1 VLPLLVLL
9 AGIALTFAASLL
21 FTEAA
26 ERLGEEMDLG
36 SSFLGSVVS
45 PLFTSTPELAVLLI
59 SVFLYGREGGD
70 IGAGTVLGEPF
81 TIATLSIPAVL
92 LAAAIGS
99 ALGRRGRGMEVDR
112 ELSVPY
118 AFFAILY
125 PLVLLPAAL
134 AASRIPVAAAL
145 AASYIA
151 YAYAM
156 SRRSG
161 SPVEAEGPTIIER
174 ALGGSRAAVAIQL
187 AASVPLLLAGSYVMV
202 GSAVDMSRALG
213 IPAISLSIIMIP
225 LATALPET
233 LSSLIWAFR
242 GRDTLAV
249 GALIGESVM
258 FSTVY
263 PALGILLTG
272 WRLNSAAIL
281 SVAATELA
289 SIIVLWQVR
298 SGRLGRVAAVGIALY
313 AAYALAVGIA
323 A

>member
-1 VLPLLVLL
+1 MLPLLVLL
-9 AGIALTFAASLL
+9 AGIALAFAASLL

-81 TIATLSIPAVL
+81 TIATLSIPAIL

-134 AASRIPVAAAL
+134 AAS
-145 AASYIA
+145 YI
-151 YAYAM
+151 AYAM

-202 GSAVDMSRALG
+202 GSTADMSRALG
-213 IPAISLSIIMIP
+213 IPAISLSIIIIP

-249 GALIGESVM
+249 GALIGESVI

>member
-1 VLPLLVLL
+1 MLPLLVLL
-9 AGIALTFAASLL
+9 AGIALTFAASML

-151 YAYAM
+151 YAM
-156 SRRSG
+156 SRRRG
-161 SPVEAEGPTIIER
+161 SPVEAEGPTMIER

-202 GSAVDMSRALG
+202 GSAADMSRALG

-313 AAYALAVGIA
+313 AAYALVVGIA